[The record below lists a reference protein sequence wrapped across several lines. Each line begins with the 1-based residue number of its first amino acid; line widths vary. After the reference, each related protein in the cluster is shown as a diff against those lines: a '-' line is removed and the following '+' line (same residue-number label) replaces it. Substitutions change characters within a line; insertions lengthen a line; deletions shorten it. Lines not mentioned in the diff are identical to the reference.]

1 MAICIEMLKIST
13 SALNTFFHVQI
24 MVSNAIPLLFG
35 NYDAHITY
43 MWDIHLKKVL
53 KNVNYIKREFT
64 DTHTNTLS
72 PSPPLNYFI
81 IITFDSFAK

>member
-1 MAICIEMLKIST
+1 MGIGVQFPTNEAK
-13 SALNTFFHVQI
+13 NTFFHVKI

-35 NYDAHITY
+35 NYDAHIMY

-64 DTHTNTLS
+64 DAHTKTLS
-72 PSPPLNYFI
+72 LPPPLS
-81 IITFDSFAK
+81 IITL